1 MAGNSVL
8 EVTDGNFEQEVLKSE
23 QVVMIDF
30 WAAWCGPCKAL
41 APVVDEV
48 AQSYIGKLKVVKM
61 DVDKC
66 PATPSRYGV
75 RGIPTLLIFKDGVVK
90 EQIVGYVPKETIQKA
105 VDKHIAQAADKPVLQ
120 PVDKPAVNGVD
131 KNGWQAAAVDKQ
143 VVKG

>member
-8 EVTDGNFEQEVLKSE
+8 EVTDSNFEQEVLKSP

-41 APVVDEV
+41 GPVVDEI
-48 AQSYIGKLKVVKM
+48 AQTYAGKLKVTKM
-61 DVDKC
+61 DVDKS

-90 EQIVGYVPKETIQKA
+90 DQIVGYVPKETIQKA
-105 VDKHIAQAADKPVLQ
+105 VDKLVGSPSPIELVSSNRTGANGNSVPTVAAQTDKAT
-120 PVDKPAVNGVD
+120 KI
-131 KNGWQAAAVDKQ
+131 
-143 VVKG
+143 